1 MIENGTKNKKA
12 LHIED
17 LSKNFGGLNIL
28 DQLSMSVTPGERRA
42 IIGPNGAGKT
52 TLFNVISGE
61 LKACKGSIS
70 LFGEEVIDMPNHQ
83 RARRGLARSYQ
94 KNNLFLN
101 LSVLDNLALVLQRK
115 HNHEGNWF
123 KHRSPKAFPLL
134 YKEAES
140 FLESWNLAKKSHVKV
155 AELSY
160 GEQREIEILLG
171 VAADPKILL
180 LDEPTAGM
188 SVAETQHMLRF
199 LENFPVDMTMLI
211 IEHDMEIV
219 FGLAD
224 RITVLYY
231 GKVLAEGTPEEIRA
245 DSRVRE
251 VYLGSEVSEKYA

>member
-1 MIENGTKNKKA
+1 MTDIGIKNGKA
-12 LHIED
+12 LHIEG
-17 LSKNFGGLNIL
+17 LAKNFGGLNIL
-28 DQLSMSVTPGERRA
+28 EQLSLSVVPGERRA

-52 TLFNVISGE
+52 TLFNVITGE
-61 LKACKGSIS
+61 LSASKGSIS
-70 LFGEEVIDMPNHQ
+70 LFGKEVTEMPNHQ
-83 RARRGLARSYQ
+83 RARLGMARSYQ

-101 LSVLDNLALVLQRK
+101 LSVLDNLILVLQRK
-115 HNHEGNWF
+115 HNHSWNWF
-123 KHRSPKAFPLL
+123 SQRSPKKFPRL
-134 YKEAES
+134 YEEAET
-140 FLESWNLAKKSHVKV
+140 FLETWNLAGKSHVNV

-171 VAADPKILL
+171 VAADPKLIL

-188 SVAETQHMLRF
+188 SVAETQNMLKL
-199 LENFPVDMTMLI
+199 LETIPADMTMLI
-211 IEHDMEIV
+211 IEHDMELV

-251 VYLGSEVSEKYA
+251 VYLGSEVS

>member
-1 MIENGTKNKKA
+1 MMNMGTENTKA

-28 DQLSMSVTPGERRA
+28 DQLSLSVKSGERRA

-70 LFGEEVIDMPNHQ
+70 LFGEEVTEMPSHQ
-83 RARRGLARSYQ
+83 RARRGMARSYQ
-94 KNNLFLN
+94 KNNLFNN
-101 LSVLDNLALVLQRK
+101 LSVLDNLVLVLQRK
-115 HNHEGNWF
+115 HNHCWNWF
-123 KHRSPKAFPLL
+123 SNRNPKAFPHL
-134 YKEAES
+134 YEEAES
-140 FLESWNLAKKSHVKV
+140 FLDTWNLANKRHMKV
-155 AELSY
+155 NELSY

-171 VAADPKILL
+171 LAAGPKLIL

-188 SVAETQHMLRF
+188 SVAETQNMLRL
-199 LENFPVDMTMLI
+199 LETFPTDMTMLI
-211 IEHDMEIV
+211 IEHDMELV

-251 VYLGSEVSEKYA
+251 VYLGSEVS